1 MQRHIFSR
9 SLAVV
14 LGFALLASLAASVW
28 AGQKQESTVRSAR
41 WVYEELFGNQKEKIP
56 AALLAD
62 TRCVAVFP
70 DLIEAALVFGG
81 SHGTGVVSCR
91 NDEGRWS
98 PPSFIKISEGSFG
111 LQIGAKTSDMVLFF
125 VTEESTKVLLE
136 EKTSFGGSLKYAAG
150 PTGGQTGTT
159 TDKELSSDVYIYAKS
174 SGLFGGAS
182 LEGVRLGA
190 SPKAIRKYYGHYVWP
205 GQILFDHEIPTTPAE
220 AAEFQQGLDSMP
232 WE

>member
-1 MQRHIFSR
+1 MRRHTHI
-9 SLAVV
+9 
-14 LGFALLASLAASVW
+14 GIFALVLSLGALTSAIW
-28 AGQKQESTVRSAR
+28 AGQKQETKVRSAR

-56 AALLAD
+56 AALMAD

-70 DLIEAALVFGG
+70 GLKEAAIAFGG

-91 NDEGRWS
+91 NEEGNWS

-111 LQIGAKTSDMVLFF
+111 LQIGFKSADLVLFF
-125 VTEESTKVLLE
+125 VTEKSTKVLLE

-159 TDKELSSDVYIYAKS
+159 TDKELSSDIYIYSKS
-174 SGLFGGAS
+174 RGLFGGAS

-190 SPKAIRKYYGHYVWP
+190 SPKAIRKYYGHYIWP
-205 GQILFDHEIPTTPAE
+205 GQILFDQDIPTTPPE
-220 AAEFQQGLDSMP
+220 AVEFQEGLNRMP

>member
-1 MQRHIFSR
+1 MQRHKV
-9 SLAVV
+9 LQAVV
-14 LGFALLASLAASVW
+14 MIFVIACLAHPAW
-28 AGQKQESTVRSAR
+28 AGKKQETTVRSAR
-41 WVYEELFGNQKEKIP
+41 WVYEELFGNQQEKIP
-56 AALLAD
+56 AALMAD

-70 DLIEAALVFGG
+70 GLVEAALGFGG

-91 NDEGRWS
+91 NEEGNWS

-111 LQIGAKTSDMVLFF
+111 LQIGYKSSDLVLFF

-136 EKTSFGGSLKYAAG
+136 KKTSFGGTLKYAAG

-159 TDKELSSDVYIYAKS
+159 TDKELSSDVYIYAKNR
-174 SGLFGGAS
+174 GLFGGAS
-182 LEGVRLGA
+182 LEGVRIAA

-205 GQILFDHEIPTTPAE
+205 GQILFDQDVPEKPAE
-220 AAEFQQGLDSMP
+220 AQEFQDGLDKQP